1 MSQPPGWVTV
11 YDPHPVRRFFHRVVL
26 YLGLVEGYPE
36 PDDDV
41 DLDLSEGDIV
51 APAARPGAAAE
62 RDEAAES
69 PVAAEEL
76 WPDPSAFVE
85 YGFRE
90 EPVGDVVDEAVDRE
104 WTGFPSAGHDGVT
117 GQ

>member
-41 DLDLSEGDIV
+41 DIDLSDGDLSD
-51 APAARPGAAAE
+51 GDLAE
-62 RDEAAES
+62 RDLPAVATALES
-69 PVAAEEL
+69 AL
-76 WPDPSAFVE
+76 VE
-85 YGFRE
+85 DGLGQQA
-90 EPVGDVVDEAVDRE
+90 VGEVVDESVNRQRPVLPGPQD
-104 WTGFPSAGHDGVT
+104 DGVPR
-117 GQ
+117 Q

>member
-1 MSQPPGWVTV
+1 MSRPPGWVTV

-41 DLDLSEGDIV
+41 DIDLSDGDLPDRV
-51 APAARPGAAAE
+51 RPAVTA
-62 RDEAAES
+62 
-69 PVAAEEL
+69 VAA
-76 WPDPSAFVE
+76 SALVE
-85 YGFRE
+85 DGLGQQA
-90 EPVGDVVDEAVDRE
+90 VGEVVDESVDGQRP
-104 WTGFPSAGHDGVT
+104 GLPRSQDDGVA